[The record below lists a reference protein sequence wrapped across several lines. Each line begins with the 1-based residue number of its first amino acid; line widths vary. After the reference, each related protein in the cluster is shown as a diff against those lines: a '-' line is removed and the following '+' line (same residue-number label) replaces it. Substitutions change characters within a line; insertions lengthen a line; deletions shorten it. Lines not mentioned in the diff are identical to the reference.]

1 MRLLPG
7 WMQPLV
13 YFVLPSYWKCQKYLN
28 MAKTLLG
35 PRIGELIGKSDAGIW
50 EPVDDDSSD
59 LNILNWLSSMA
70 KGRDRNSDTI
80 SHVLVLVALASV
92 HTTLLRM
99 VNVLYDI
106 TAAGSN
112 LRNELLEEIATV
124 TADGWNS
131 NSYDQLY
138 RLDSVL
144 CESQRLSPP
153 TTLGMKRL
161 FREPYTFQDG
171 THIQANMYVCVPIH
185 AIEND
190 ATHTSDPE
198 IFDGLRNFHARKEQD
213 RVGDLNKSISK
224 EYLFSTP
231 TRTRLNFGYG
241 KTACPGRFFASCV
254 IKMVIVKILTEY
266 EFSFLPNTGRPTNLM
281 AHEFLFPRPW
291 QRMLVRRRREAC
303 APF

>member
-13 YFVLPSYWKCQKYLN
+13 YFVLPSYWECQRYLN
-28 MAKTLLG
+28 MSKALLG

-80 SHVLVLVALASV
+80 SHVLLLVALASV

-99 VNVLYDI
+99 VNVLYGI
-106 TAAGSN
+106 TAAGPD
-112 LRNELLEEIATV
+112 LRKELLEEIATV
-124 TADGWNS
+124 AAAGWNA
-131 NSYDQLY
+131 NSYDQLH

-144 CESQRLSPP
+144 CESQRVSPP

-171 THIQANMYVCVPIH
+171 THIPANTYVCVPIH

-190 ATHTSDPE
+190 AAHTFDPE
-198 IFDGLRNFHARKEQD
+198 KFDGLRNFRGRKEQGHD
-213 RVGDLNKSISK
+213 NNLNTLSSK

-241 KTACPGRFFASCV
+241 KAACPGRFFASCV
-254 IKMVIVKILTEY
+254 IKMVLVKMLTEY
-266 EFSFLPNTGRPTNLM
+266 EFSFMPNTGRPTNLM
-281 AHEFLFPRPW
+281 VHEFLFPWPW
-291 QRMLVRRRREAC
+291 QKMLVRRRGETC